1 MVKER
6 RLPVGKH
13 RDFRTMAEAIAF
25 AKKLR
30 KKGFKPKITTVGV
43 K

>member
-1 MVKER
+1 MAKIR

-13 RDFRTMAEAIAF
+13 RDFRTRVEAIAF
-25 AKKLR
+25 AKTLR